1 LSSTYSQYGCSSGRM
16 SSVPRGALYNCI
28 FLVGRIVYHICRG
41 DLRHHTRCSI
51 MNYMEVSALVE
62 KSSTYLPEDKVALI
76 TAAYGFAERSH
87 EGQLR
92 KTGEPF
98 LEHPLNTALILAD
111 FHLDAETLAAALL
124 HDVLE
129 DCGVS
134 LDEVE
139 ARFGPEVAKLVD
151 GVTKLSRLTSHSRT
165 QEAKTKAQAENLR
178 KMLLATAEDLRVVL
192 IKLAD
197 RLHNMRTLGALPAE
211 RRRAI
216 AQETL
221 EIYAPLAHRLG
232 VRQAKWQLEDLAF
245 RYLEPRAYHRV
256 ARLVAGKRAEREGYI
271 TEVSEILRRELEKV
285 DIQARVSG
293 RAKHIYSIY
302 QKMAK
307 YDAQGKDFGDI
318 HDLFALRVLVNSVS
332 DCYKALGIIHNLW
345 RPMPEEFDDFIA
357 NPKDNGYQALHTTV
371 MCQGTT
377 PLEIQ
382 IRTHDM
388 HRVNEYGVAAHWLYK
403 EGKAGDQFHDELAW
417 LRQLG
422 GWREELD
429 SEEFLESVKTDVL
442 VDRVFVYTPKGEV
455 KELPRSATPL
465 DFAFRIHTDLGY
477 RCIGAKVNGKLEPLN
492 YALRNGDMV
501 EIMASKAERGPSLD
515 WLNPELGYVKTSHAR
530 NKVRQWFKKQERSQS
545 IEAGKQIWDREIK
558 RLGIGLPSVDKVARL
573 LEYEDAD
580 DLFAALGSGSI
591 NSAQVSLKLSGDL
604 EPAGE
609 RVEVLPPRKV
619 SPVSIKVLG
628 VGDLLTRLANCC
640 HPLPG
645 DKIIG
650 YITQGRGI
658 TVHRKDCP
666 NIIHEEERER
676 LIKVEWG
683 DVSQVYPVIVQVD
696 AWDRVGLIRDI
707 SAIIAEEGVNLSEIS
722 TTNHRDDSVTLR
734 FTLEVKSATQL
745 SKITSRIYSVWN
757 VVGVM
762 RKEA

>member
-1 LSSTYSQYGCSSGRM
+1 MDASPL
-16 SSVPRGALYNCI
+16 I
-28 FLVGRIVYHICRG
+28 
-41 DLRHHTRCSI
+41 D
-51 MNYMEVSALVE
+51 
-62 KSSTYLPEDKVALI
+62 KSSAYLTDDKVALVRDAYEF
-76 TAAYGFAERSH
+76 AARAH

-98 LEHPLNTALILAD
+98 LEHPLSTALILVD

-129 DCGVS
+129 DCGVP
-134 LDEVE
+134 LNEVE
-139 ARFGPEVAKLVD
+139 SSFGPEVARLVD
-151 GVTKLSRLTSHSRT
+151 GVTKLNRLTSRSRT
-165 QEAKTKAQAENLR
+165 REAKSKVQAENLR

-197 RLHNMRTLGALPAE
+197 RLHNMRTLGALPTD

-271 TEVSEILRRELEKV
+271 NEVSEKLRQELDSAGIE
-285 DIQARVSG
+285 ARVSG
-293 RAKHIYSIY
+293 RPKHIYSIY
-302 QKMAK
+302 QKMGK

-332 DCYKALGIIHNLW
+332 DCYKALGVIHSLW
-345 RPMPEEFDDFIA
+345 RPLPEEFDDFIA

-403 EGKAGDQFHDELAW
+403 EGKAGRQFYDEVAW

-422 GWREELD
+422 GWKEELD

-442 VDRVFVYTPKGEV
+442 VDRVFVYTPKGEI
-455 KELPRSATPL
+455 KELPRGATPL

-492 YALRNGDMV
+492 YTLRNGDVV
-501 EIMASKAERGPSLD
+501 EIMASKADKGPSLD

-530 NKVRQWFKKQERSQS
+530 NKVRQWFKRQERSQS
-545 IEAGKQIWDREIK
+545 IEAGKQIWDRELK
-558 RLGIGLPSVDKVARL
+558 RLGIGLPGVDKVAHL
-573 LEYEDAD
+573 LGYEDAD

-591 NSAQVSLKLSGDL
+591 NSAQISLRLSGEL
-604 EPAGE
+604 EPARE
-609 RVEVLPPRKV
+609 RVQVLPPRKV
-619 SPVSIKVLG
+619 SPASIKVLG
-628 VGDLLTRLANCC
+628 VGDLLTRMANCC

-658 TVHRKDCP
+658 TVHRNDCP

-683 DVSQVYPVIVQVD
+683 DVTQVYPVAVQVD
-696 AWDRVGLIRDI
+696 AWDRVGLVRDI
-707 SAIIAEEGVNLSEIS
+707 SAIIAEEGVNLSEVS
-722 TTNHRDDSVTLR
+722 TNSHHDDTVRLY
-734 FTLEVKSATQL
+734 FTLDVKNAAQL
-745 SKITSRIYSVWN
+745 SKIISRIHSVWN
-757 VVGVM
+757 VVSVM
-762 RKEA
+762 RKEE